1 MTGFA
6 TLPAAE
12 RRLVIEQVAAR
23 QGIVPVIVEKDFW
36 VC

>member
-6 TLPAAE
+6 MLPAAE

-23 QGIVPVIVEKDFW
+23 QGIVPVT
-36 VC
+36 